1 MLLSSPVHIGV
12 SHMRYG
18 STLLTVK
25 DMDRSVRFYCNVLG
39 LRVVHDFGSNVTLT
53 GGISLQTEDSWMF
66 MIGQEHLGYG
76 GNDAELYFEETD
88 FDGFIER
95 LDGMDIRYVHRTIE
109 HRWGQRVVRI
119 YDPDKHIIEI
129 GEDLR
134 SVCRRFLGRG
144 MNSHQI
150 AERMDVPVEF
160 IRSCLARDRLE
171 TERLILRP
179 WGPADAHDL
188 YDLASDPKVG
198 PQAGW
203 VPHTDSEHSARV
215 IDETLSRPG
224 SFAIVL
230 KGTGRLIGSISI
242 AFTDT
247 TVPIDDSD
255 GEIGF
260 WIGTPYWN
268 NGYATEACEAILD
281 YAFRDQGCGKVWC
294 ASLEANIACAR
305 VQEKLGFL
313 FRRME
318 DIYNTSFGTRSM
330 RISYLSSDRWKLLN
344 GISRS

>member
-1 MLLSSPVHIGV
+1 
-12 SHMRYG
+12 MRYG

-25 DMDRSVRFYCNVLG
+25 DMDRSVRFYRDVLG
-39 LRVVHDFGSNVTLT
+39 LEVVNDFGANVTLT
-53 GGISLQTEDSWMF
+53 GGISLQTEDSWIF
-66 MIGQEHLGYG
+66 MIGQEHLSYG

-95 LDGMDIRYVHRTIE
+95 LDKMDVRYVHRTIE
-109 HRWGQRVVRI
+109 HRWGQRAVRI

-129 GEDLR
+129 GEDIR
-134 SVCRRFLGRG
+134 SVCRRFLSRG

-150 AERMDVPVEF
+150 AERMDVPEEF
-160 IRSCLARDRLE
+160 VRSCLARDHLE

-179 WGPADAHDL
+179 WSISDAHDL

-203 VPHTDSEHSARV
+203 VPHTDSGHSARV
-215 IDETLSRPG
+215 IEETLSRPG
-224 SFAIVL
+224 TFAIAL
-230 KGTGRLIGSISI
+230 KDSGTLVGCISI
-242 AFTDT
+242 AFKDT
-247 TVPIDDSD
+247 TIPMDDSD
-255 GEIGF
+255 CEIGF
-260 WIGTPYWN
+260 WIGSAYWN
-268 NGYATEACEAILD
+268 KGYATEACSAVLG
-281 YAFRDQGCGKVWC
+281 YAFTDQGCGKVWC
-294 ASLEANIACAR
+294 ASLEANVACAR

-313 FRRME
+313 FRRMD